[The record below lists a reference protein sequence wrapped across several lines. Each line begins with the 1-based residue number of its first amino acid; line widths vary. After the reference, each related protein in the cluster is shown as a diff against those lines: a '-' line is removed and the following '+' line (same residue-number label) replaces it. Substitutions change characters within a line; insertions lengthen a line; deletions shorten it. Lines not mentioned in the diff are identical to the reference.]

1 MIRIY
6 GEFEGDSSLC
16 RVARGFSQV
25 FPDAAQFELTKWGN
39 DLDDSAPEQPGATS
53 KIGIYVGGLSHIHA
67 SARSKHEKLYVM
79 VAPNSNTVGALVRK
93 KLSGVDRLLAPS
105 RWAQGVLRVAFPEK
119 EVLCVPHG
127 VDPGFRRKQASRI
140 PHFSVLHLSSSILE
154 RKGTD
159 RLIEGWALA
168 KLPDAKL
175 LISVPAGRK
184 EFFHDIAS
192 NFGLTPEEVSITDR
206 LNYNVER
213 MAALYSSVDYVC
225 QPSRGEGFGLVPLEA
240 RACGTPVIATNCTGH
255 SEHVRGV
262 GVVVVNTG
270 DDAPIDDF
278 PGALAPS
285 LSAADVA
292 EALTKAYE
300 KQALLLDDA
309 RASAEAI
316 RKHWSWENQLKEFKN
331 EVMH

>member
-16 RVARGFSQV
+16 RVSKGFAQV
-25 FPDAAQFELTKWGN
+25 FPDAAKFDLGLWGN
-39 DLDDSAPEQPGATS
+39 ALDDGAPDQPGALAEV
-53 KIGIYVGGLSHIHA
+53 GIYVGSLSHIHA
-67 SARSKHEKLYVM
+67 SFRSKHEKLYVM
-79 VAPNSNTVGALVRK
+79 VAPNSNTVGSLVRS
-93 KLSGVDRLLAPS
+93 KLACVERLLAPS
-105 RWAQGVLRVAFPEK
+105 RWAQGVLRVAFPDK

-127 VDPGFRRKQASRI
+127 VDPGFRRKQAKRT
-140 PHFSVLHLSSSILE
+140 PEFSVLHLSSSILE

-168 KLPDAKL
+168 KLPDSRL
-175 LISVPAGRK
+175 FISVPPGRK
-184 EFFHDIAS
+184 EFFQDIAS
-192 NFGLTPEEVSITDR
+192 NFGLTSSEVSITDR
-206 LNYNVER
+206 LDYDVEQ
-213 MAALYSSVDYVC
+213 MSALYSSVNYVC
-225 QPSRGEGFGLVPLEA
+225 QPSRGEGFGLIPLEA

-255 SEHVRGV
+255 SEHMRGA

-270 DDAPIDDF
+270 DDVPIDDF

-292 EALTKAYE
+292 EALTTAYE
-300 KQALLLDDA
+300 KQALYSDDA
-309 RASAEAI
+309 RASSEAI

-331 EVMH
+331 DITT